1 VLCEVWVS
9 IYIKYIYNPFF
20 FFFLFFLNRGVP
32 ILKEVAALLMS
43 VIASYSS
50 SYSFNCLG
58 SY

>member
-1 VLCEVWVS
+1 MLCEVWVS

-20 FFFLFFLNRGVP
+20 FFLNRGVP

-50 SYSFNCLG
+50 SHSFNCLG
-58 SY
+58 S